1 MRQKKY
7 SQWVMLVI
15 VTILIFSIGC
25 TTALRNKQLEK
36 VAKDWALV
44 IRASQVIPV
53 YPLTEDLQPGDVLLV
68 RTPIEEQVK
77 LYKNKGFLPLDQ
89 HLVRLY
95 TKGSTNNFYDFYNA
109 RYGLTDANIIPPAQ
123 WQTKT
128 NDNNH
133 NWNIAPYAAFPTYQ
147 FSVKTGA
154 GLNLAIPIQGIP
166 FALGLMNSGS
176 ASGTVTIAE
185 AHTFGIDNF
194 HLEKLV
200 KDWAAKNRNLLRKYA
215 PTGEKDNKK
224 YHFLRV
230 ISRVYVAGSVNVT
243 LNNEEAT
250 SGEVAAGADRPLTL
264 MGIKKDATEENYK
277 NAITAINKLL
287 TDQAPGVKAKI
298 ATATSRSI
306 TLTEPFDRPL
316 VIGYVGFDMPI
327 LEGGRLGAP
336 ISTLVQLTETSTL
349 PPSQKDFA
357 YAYKYRLSTLSLF
370 YNTLK
375 ILVNASN
382 ENAME
387 VSANLDKLTNL
398 LPDNYPFTAYNPPTD
413 STKPVKKIT
422 AGNPVEKQHG
432 FMSVID
438 YLTHADNSC
447 KSLEKY
453 LSTTP
458 QTTDDEKKIA
468 EAFKQ
473 DLQKA
478 QSAIIEIEDRLNGE
492 SSFIDA
498 IDFVFFGK

>member
-1 MRQKKY
+1 MIQKRN
-7 SQWVMLVI
+7 SQWGILV
-15 VTILIFSIGC
+15 VLTILFFSVGC
-25 TTALRNKQLEK
+25 TTVLRNKQVEK

-95 TKGSTNNFYDFYNA
+95 TKGSTNDFYDFYNA

-349 PPSQKDFA
+349 PPSQIGDA
-357 YAYKYRLSTLSLF
+357 YVYRLAAISHI
-370 YNTLK
+370 NRALK
-375 ILVNASN
+375 QLVLTGDEGVKDIA
-382 ENAME
+382 
-387 VSANLDKLTNL
+387 ANLNKLFSL
-398 LPDNYPFTAYNPPTD
+398 LPDKYPFTAYHQPSPD
-413 STKPVKKIT
+413 SIEPIQDISEGSIVD
-422 AGNPVEKQHG
+422 KQRG
-432 FMSVID
+432 FEAVID
-438 YLTHADNSC
+438 YLGYADTSR
-447 KSLEKY
+447 KSLENY
-453 LSTTP
+453 LKTAP
-458 QTTDDEKKIA
+458 HATDDQKKIVN
-468 EAFKQ
+468 EYKQ
-473 DLQKA
+473 ELQKV
-478 QSAIIEIEDRLNGE
+478 QEAIKELEDGLNGE
-492 SSFIDA
+492 SALTEA
-498 IDFVFFGK
+498 IDYIFFGK